1 MSPDIPFKRSN
12 KGFTLM
18 EVLISL
24 TLLTVVLG
32 AVYSTFFSVIRA
44 TERFEGI
51 SLKYHETRTALDI
64 MRREIEGAV
73 LMNPR
78 APEDAKNR
86 TSFNVRDRDIFGKKA
101 SALDLT
107 AFSFRGGKVDTISYF
122 VRESEGML
130 ELMKTVTPSISSR
143 GSYTVGM
150 IENIEGFSVEIN
162 FNNKWVGTWASSDT
176 GRLPDVVRLKIE
188 FDDRGKKITL
198 TEYARP
204 RVGKQL

>member
-1 MSPDIPFKRSN
+1 MTPDIPFKRSN

-32 AVYSTFFSVIRA
+32 AVYSTFFSVLRA
-44 TERFEGI
+44 TERFEGV

-86 TSFNVRDRDIFGKKA
+86 TSFNVRDRDIFGRKA

-122 VRESEGML
+122 VKESEGKL

-150 IENIEGFSVEIN
+150 IEDIEGFSVEIS

-176 GRLPDVVRLKIE
+176 GRLPDVVRLNIE
-188 FDDRGKKITL
+188 FDDQGNKVKL

-204 RVGKQL
+204 RVGREL